1 MIELYQYQKDAVNK
15 LHNGSILC
23 GGCGSGKSVV
33 ALSYYMK
40 NHSDKDLYIITI
52 SKKRDSK
59 EWEGEVSALGCP
71 LPKAIDSWNNIRK
84 YSEVKGAFF
93 LFDEHKVSGHGKWS
107 KRMISIAK
115 SNNWILVT
123 ATPGDCWDDYA
134 TVFIA
139 NGYVKNKTAWNED
152 FCIWSRMTNFP
163 KIIGYQREDIL
174 EKMRDSIMVI
184 MEYKSEKIRV
194 PHVVPYEID
203 NKEEDHILKARR
215 SFRHPEMPPF
225 RNISAM
231 FAYMRMNLPIKETKI
246 EKLIPIFEEHKRV
259 IVFYNF
265 VSEKF
270 EIEDAAIKAGRPYHQ
285 CNGQIHDPVPTEEEW
300 VYAVNYGSGAEAW
313 NCSTCDTIVFYSM
326 NYSYK
331 TMEQAKGRIDRVN
344 SPYKVLHY
352 YEFIA
357 PEYKIDQGI
366 LQALGRK
373 EKFNE
378 EALAKEEF
386 IGYEEDFESKAF
398 IQHVQTSR
406 EYDVGVRPY

>member
-71 LPKAIDSWNNIRK
+71 LPKAIDSWNNIKK

-152 FCIWSRMTNFP
+152 FCI
-163 KIIGYQREDIL
+163 
-174 EKMRDSIMVI
+174 
-184 MEYKSEKIRV
+184 
-194 PHVVPYEID
+194 
-203 NKEEDHILKARR
+203 
-215 SFRHPEMPPF
+215 
-225 RNISAM
+225 
-231 FAYMRMNLPIKETKI
+231 
-246 EKLIPIFEEHKRV
+246 
-259 IVFYNF
+259 
-265 VSEKF
+265 
-270 EIEDAAIKAGRPYHQ
+270 
-285 CNGQIHDPVPTEEEW
+285 
-300 VYAVNYGSGAEAW
+300 
-313 NCSTCDTIVFYSM
+313 
-326 NYSYK
+326 
-331 TMEQAKGRIDRVN
+331 
-344 SPYKVLHY
+344 
-352 YEFIA
+352 
-357 PEYKIDQGI
+357 
-366 LQALGRK
+366 
-373 EKFNE
+373 
-378 EALAKEEF
+378 
-386 IGYEEDFESKAF
+386 
-398 IQHVQTSR
+398 
-406 EYDVGVRPY
+406 